1 MGKPSEPLRR
11 APMSRKS
18 GPGAARFQPIP
29 KAPTG
34 IRGLDEITGG
44 GLPRGR
50 PTLVCGGPG
59 CGKTILAMEFLMNG
73 ARLYDGPGV
82 LMSFEE
88 TVEDLTL
95 NFASLGFD
103 ACALSARKQLAL
115 DYVRVEPSEIQE
127 TGAYD
132 LDGLFI
138 RLGHAIDSIGA
149 KRVVLDTIETLFSGL
164 SDARIMRAEL
174 RRLFNWLRVKG
185 VTAIVTGERGS
196 GGLTRHGLEEYI
208 SDCVILLDHCV
219 VEQNATR
226 RLRVVKYRGSAH
238 GADESPFFIDESG
251 ISVLPITSLQLQ
263 HRGSTE
269 RISSGVSDLDAML
282 GGKGY
287 FRESSILIS
296 GTAGTGKTSL
306 AGYFV
311 DAACRRGESALLFV
325 FEESAAQV
333 VRNLRSI
340 GLDLAPWVRNG
351 RLTIHA
357 ERTTT
362 NGLEG
367 HLNAMSRLIAA
378 SQPRVVVVD
387 PISNLIS
394 VGTSAEVKAM
404 LARLI
409 DLMKDERM
417 TGLFTSLAADE
428 NNPEATDVGISSFM
442 DTWLVLR
449 NVEANG
455 ERNRLLNVLKSRG
468 MSHSNQLREF
478 MLSRRGLALVAPV
491 RDALGRVMTGS
502 ERAAHNGGHSAAKR
516 R

>member
-1 MGKPSEPLRR
+1 
-11 APMSRKS
+11 MSRKPAS
-18 GPGAARFQPIP
+18 RPASFRPVA

-34 IRGLDEITGG
+34 IQGLDEITGG

-73 ARLYDGPGV
+73 ARRYAEPGV
-82 LMSFEE
+82 FVSFEE
-88 TVEDLTL
+88 SVEDLTL

-103 ACALSARKQLAL
+103 ARPLAARKQLIL
-115 DYVRVEPSEIQE
+115 DYVRVEASEIEE

-138 RLGHAIDSIGA
+138 RLGHAIDTIGA

-164 SDARIMRAEL
+164 SDTRTLRAEL
-174 RRLFNWLRVKG
+174 RRLFNWLRMKE
-185 VTAIVTGERGS
+185 VTAVVTGERGNA
-196 GGLTRHGLEEYI
+196 GLTRHGLEEYI
-208 SDCVILLDHCV
+208 SDCVILLDHRV

-226 RLRVVKYRGSAH
+226 RLRVVKYRGSPH

-269 RISSGVSDLDAML
+269 RISAGVPALDAML

-287 FRESSILIS
+287 FRESSILVS
-296 GTAGTGKTSL
+296 GSAGTGKTSL

-311 DAACRRGESALLFV
+311 DAACRRGESALLFA
-325 FEESAAQV
+325 FEESAAQL

-340 GLDLAPWVRNG
+340 GVDLAPWVRNG

-362 NGLEG
+362 SGLEG
-367 HLNAMSRLIAA
+367 HLNAMSRLIEA
-378 SQPRVVVVD
+378 SRPQVVVVD

-394 VGTSAEVKAM
+394 VGTSVEVRAM

-409 DLMKDERM
+409 DLMKGGRM
-417 TGLFTSLAADE
+417 TALFTSLTADE
-428 NNPEATDVGISSFM
+428 AYPEATDIGISSFM

-449 NVEANG
+449 NIEANG
-455 ERNRLLNVLKSRG
+455 ERTRMLNVLKSRG
-468 MSHSNQLREF
+468 MSHSNQTREF
-478 MLSRRGLALVAPV
+478 VLTRRGLALLDAV
-491 RDALGRVMTGS
+491 RDDRGEIMTGS
-502 ERAAHNGGHSAAKR
+502 RRTARDDAVVRNNGGRSR
-516 R
+516 RQ